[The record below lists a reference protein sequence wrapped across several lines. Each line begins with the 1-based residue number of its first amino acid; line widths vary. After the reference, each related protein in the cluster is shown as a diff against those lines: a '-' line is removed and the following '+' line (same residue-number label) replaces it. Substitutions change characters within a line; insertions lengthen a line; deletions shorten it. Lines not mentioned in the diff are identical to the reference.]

1 MELFTA
7 EDARQLAKKVEED
20 ERKAELKE
28 IESNEEIQE
37 ILENIKKAVSEKEN
51 YVDVNVKHWDY
62 KIYSWLKMLW
72 YNVVYLKCKNYT
84 TYRVLW

>member
-51 YVDVNVKHWDY
+51 YVDVNVKH
-62 KIYSWLKMLW
+62 
-72 YNVVYLKCKNYT
+72 
-84 TYRVLW
+84 